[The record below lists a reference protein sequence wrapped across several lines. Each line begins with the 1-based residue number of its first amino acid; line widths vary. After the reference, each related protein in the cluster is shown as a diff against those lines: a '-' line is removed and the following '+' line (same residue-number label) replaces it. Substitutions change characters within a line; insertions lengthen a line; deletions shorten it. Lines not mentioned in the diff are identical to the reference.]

1 MAMRCNAGKL
11 VKACFNSL
19 PPPTSSDDDM
29 QSTFSAVS
37 TGQDSLQ
44 FDEEEEELEAVAAA
58 TAPLGEVHT
67 YIHTYLHIYI
77 RRGTYT
83 LPHSCQSYANTYFMQ
98 VAKI

>member
-1 MAMRCNAGKL
+1 MRCNAGKL

-58 TAPLGEVHT
+58 TSDGTSGRGT
-67 YIHTYLHIYI
+67 YIHTYIPTYI
-77 RRGTYT
+77 HT
-83 LPHSCQSYANTYFMQ
+83 
-98 VAKI
+98 